1 MILNMVIAFVIA
13 AIAAAILTPYSI
25 RLAYKVGA
33 IDVPN
38 DERKL
43 HNRPIPRIGGLAFIC
58 AFFISTAI
66 IFLCC
71 EIDKTINFTD
81 INLLGFYVGAL
92 IITLMGYID
101 DIKSIKPLMKLA
113 GQTLAAVC
121 VILSGVRIGFIN
133 IPFLN
138 IYGLNEIFS
147 IVITFFWIIGVT
159 NAINLIDGLDGLAS
173 GVSAIATLS
182 LLVIFLLNGAPEIP
196 LIIVAALIGALLG
209 FLPYNFNPA
218 KTFMGD
224 AGSNFLGYTLAT
236 ISMMGMAKTYTAMA
250 IVLPIIVLA
259 LPIFDTLF
267 AMVRRI
273 LSGKSIMDADRG
285 HLHHRLLDAGLSQK
299 QAVLILYSI
308 TAILGLFAIVLA
320 QSSIW
325 KVIGFLAILL
335 LLIALESRNVIN
347 SRRKAIMAPAPMN
360 LANGGKL
367 KVMTVFGTRPE
378 AIKMCPLV
386 LKLKENPMIQTVVCI
401 TAQHRQMLDQV
412 MEAFH
417 VKADYDLNIMK
428 EKQSLAHITASALDG
443 LFDLMGKEKPDIV
456 LVHGDTTTT
465 YTAALAAFYSRI
477 KIGHVE
483 AGLRTYDKYYPY
495 PEEAN
500 RQMVTNLADVFFA
513 PTENNKENLIKE
525 MIDEKTIYV
534 TGNTVIDALKTT
546 VQNNY
551 VFEHPVLSKI
561 DFGKKVIFMTA
572 HRRENLGEPL
582 KNICNAIKEI
592 ANNNPDIEIIYP
604 VHLNPAV
611 QEVVHEILD
620 DIMNVHLMEPLDVV
634 TTHNL
639 INKSYMVLT
648 DSGGIQEEAPSLG
661 KPVLVLRNE
670 TERPEAALAGTVK
683 VVGTNKEIIIKET
696 EKLLS
701 DRYEYNKMSKA
712 INPYGD
718 GKACDRIVNAL
729 LYYFGLIKEK
739 PKDFVAENKKLM
751 EEKGEKK
758 VKNVEP
764 KLRKANGEV

>member
-1 MILNMVIAFVIA
+1 MVLNMVIAFVIA

-33 IDVPN
+33 IDVPK
-38 DERKL
+38 DERKI
-43 HNRPIPRIGGLAFIC
+43 HNKPIPRIGGLAFIG

-81 INLLGFYVGAL
+81 INLLGFYAGAV
-92 IITLMGYID
+92 IIALTGLVD
-101 DIKSIKPLMKLA
+101 DIRDIKPIVKLA
-113 GQTLAAVC
+113 GQVLAAIC
-121 VILSGVRIGFIN
+121 VILSGARIGFIN
-133 IPFLN
+133 IPFFN

-147 IVITFFWIIGVT
+147 TVVTFFWIIGVT

-182 LLVIFLLNGAPEIP
+182 LLVIFLLNGAAEIP
-196 LIIVAALIGALLG
+196 LIIVAALLGALLG

-224 AGSNFLGYTLAT
+224 AGSNFLGFTLAT

-267 AMVRRI
+267 AMARRI
-273 LSGKSIMDADRG
+273 LSGRSIMEADRG

-299 QAVLILYSI
+299 QAVLILYSV
-308 TAILGLFAIVLA
+308 TALLGLFAIVLM

-325 KVIGFLAILL
+325 KVVGF
-335 LLIALESRNVIN
+335 V
-347 SRRKAIMAPAPMN
+347 AIMLILVYLEYKNVEHTKRKVIDSPIPSN
-360 LANGGKL
+360 LSNGGKL

-386 LKLKENPMIQTVVCI
+386 LKLKENPMINTVVCV

-412 MEAFH
+412 MDAFQ

-428 EKQSLAHITASALDG
+428 EKQTLSHITSAVLDG
-443 LFDLMGKEKPDIV
+443 LFEVMNKEKPDIV

-465 YTAALAAFYSRI
+465 FAAALAAFYNKI
-477 KIGHVE
+477 KVGHVE
-483 AGLRTYDKYYPY
+483 AGLRTYDKYSPY

-500 RQMVTNLADVFFA
+500 RQMVTSLADIFFA
-513 PTENNKENLIKE
+513 PTENNKNNLLKE
-525 MIDEKTIYV
+525 MIDEKLIYV

-546 VQNNY
+546 VQEEY
-551 VFEHPVLSKI
+551 SFTHPILSQL
-561 DFGKKVIFMTA
+561 DFSKKVIFMTA

-582 KNICNAIKEI
+582 KNICNAVKEI
-592 ANNNPDIEIIYP
+592 ANNNPDVEIVYP

-611 QEVVHEILD
+611 QEVAHRILD
-620 DIMNVHLMEPLDVV
+620 DVINVHLIEPLDVV
-634 TTHNL
+634 ETHNL

-670 TERPEAALAGTVK
+670 TERPEAVTAGTVK
-683 VVGTNKEIIIKET
+683 IVGTNRELIVKET
-696 EKLLS
+696 EKLLTDS
-701 DRYEYNKMSKA
+701 YEYSKMSKA
-712 INPYGD
+712 VNPYGD
-718 GKACDRIVNAL
+718 GKACERIVNAI
-729 LYYFGLIKEK
+729 LYYFKLTKEK
-739 PKDFVAENKKLM
+739 PKDFM
-751 EEKGEKK
+751 ID
-758 VKNVEP
+758 
-764 KLRKANGEV
+764 